1 MVEFIEIR
9 SNCDEMSLF
18 EIKTVNAYVIK
29 NLFEALKEVLT
40 ESTIMIRKDGVYI
53 VDVDTSLTLLVRLEL
68 DGGKF
73 ELYDVKEEIDIGI
86 EVLTFYKILK
96 HITQSDSL
104 TLSMDG
110 SQRSKLSIRIDNSRR
125 GCVRVHKMTLSDLDY
140 EKPSTIPIDYD
151 TIITIPALEFQHI
164 CKNMKENSN
173 KVIITKVE
181 DELQI
186 SSESNAIDSVIT
198 YPITEFNEDNNNT
211 QCYYLHNTQSVIY
224 RGIFSLDS
232 LISFTKCTSLCN
244 FVELYMKNDCPI
256 DVKYSVASLGTI
268 RLMLSNY
275 INTSS

>member
-1 MVEFIEIR
+1 
-9 SNCDEMSLF
+9 MSLF

-29 NLFEALKEVLT
+29 NLIEALKEVLT

-53 VDVDTSLTLLVRLEL
+53 VDVDTSLTLLVQLTL
-68 DGGKF
+68 DASKF
-73 ELYDVKEEIDIGI
+73 EVYDVKEEIDIGI

-104 TLSMDG
+104 TLSMDR
-110 SQRSKLSIRIDNSRR
+110 SQRSKLSIRIDNSKR
-125 GCVRVHKMTLSDLDY
+125 GCVRLNKMTLSDLDY
-140 EKPSTIPIDYD
+140 EKPSIIPVDYD
-151 TIITIPALEFQHI
+151 TIITIPAIDFQHI

-173 KVIITKVE
+173 KVVITKVE

-198 YPITEFNEDNNNT
+198 YPITEFNENNSKT
-211 QCYYLHNTQSVIY
+211 QCYYLHNTPSVIY

-275 INTSS
+275 INT